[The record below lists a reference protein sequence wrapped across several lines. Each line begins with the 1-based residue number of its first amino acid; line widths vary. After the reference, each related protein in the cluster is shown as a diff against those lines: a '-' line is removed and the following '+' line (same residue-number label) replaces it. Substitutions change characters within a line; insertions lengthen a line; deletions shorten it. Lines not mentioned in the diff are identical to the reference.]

1 MTNREFQ
8 WAAQELSASP
18 LFAQPIVDL
27 RGDGALVTG
36 YELLFRPHHTKP
48 NTNIEAIIRRS
59 EFDGTVGI
67 LDRHIMNK
75 AIAATQMLAQVLP
88 VGEAPIIFN
97 VNISGRT
104 LSDPRLLQNIEEY
117 GTAQKDPRTRL
128 QIELTETAEIHD
140 VASAKRNLQAFRQ
153 AGFGIVLDD
162 FPMGH
167 NDLARMLVHNDAI
180 DGVKLDKSLLTM
192 ANVTG
197 NFAVMAGHVTMARKN
212 FKDVIVEGIENA
224 AIFAKL
230 RTAEDCAVD
239 FGQGYHFGKPQSLD
253 SLFIALQSPNHPQG
267 SSKLHGSQVA
277 PTRS

>member
-8 WAAQELSASP
+8 WAAQELSAST

-75 AIAATQMLAQVLP
+75 AIAATQIIAQVLP
-88 VGEAPIIFN
+88 AGEAPITFN
-97 VNISGRT
+97 VNISGNT
-104 LSDPRLLQNIEEY
+104 LSDPRLLQSIEEY

-128 QIELTETAEIHD
+128 LLELTETAAIHD
-140 VASAKRNLQAFRQ
+140 TKSAERNLQAFRQ

-167 NDLARMLVHNDAI
+167 NDLTRMLVHNDAI
-180 DGVKLDKSLLTM
+180 DGIKLDKSLLTM
-192 ANVTG
+192 ANITG
-197 NFAVMAGHVTMARKN
+197 DFAVMAGHVTMARQN
-212 FKDVIVEGIENA
+212 FKVVIVEGIENA
-224 AIFAKL
+224 AVFAKL
-230 RTAEDCAVD
+230 RTASDCAVD

-253 SLFIALQSPNHPQG
+253 SLFAALQSATSPQG
-267 SSKLHGSQVA
+267 GNKPPNPTQVLA
-277 PTRS
+277 R

>member
-8 WAAQELSASP
+8 WTAQELSASP

-27 RGDGALVTG
+27 RGNDARVTG
-36 YELLFRPHHTKP
+36 YELLFRPNHRKP
-48 NTNIEAIIRRS
+48 NTNIEDIIRRS

-75 AIAATQMLAQVLP
+75 AIAATQMIAQVLP
-88 VGEAPIIFN
+88 AGEAPIIFN

-104 LSDPRLLQNIEEY
+104 LSDPKLLQSIEEY

-128 QIELTETAEIHD
+128 QIELTETAAIHD
-140 VASAKRNLQAFRQ
+140 VTSAKRNLQAFRE

-167 NDLARMLVHNDAI
+167 NDLPRMLVHNDAI
-180 DGVKLDKSLLTM
+180 NGIKLDKSLLTM
-192 ANVTG
+192 ANITG
-197 NFAVMAGHVTMARKN
+197 NFAVMAGHVTMARQNYKE
-212 FKDVIVEGIENA
+212 VIVEGIENA

-230 RTAEDCAVD
+230 RTASDCAVD

-253 SLFIALQSPNHPQG
+253 SLFLALRSTTAHQGMLKPSSPIG
-267 SSKLHGSQVA
+267 AL
-277 PTRS
+277 TR